1 MEERDEVDIK
11 TLIKTSN
18 IDIYDK
24 NELIN
29 KLKNHFSDDEQRLYV
44 SNLFLYLNY
53 NQLNDFIV
61 NLDNVCKF
69 IGFSNKANAKRL
81 LKHHF
86 TENIDY
92 KILRVQID
100 EQKNDKTLLIRTDEQ
115 VSFRNLGGAGLNK
128 ETIML
133 NINTFKKLCL
143 KANTENADK
152 IHDYY
157 IKLEMVYNE
166 LMKEQLEQKEKQIE
180 EQQKTIELLE
190 NRPDTEGF
198 SVKKGY
204 IYLIKD
210 TSSIGSYKIGLAENP
225 DGRLTTLNVSSSN
238 KSLKMLTNFQS
249 SNMKYAEK
257 LIHIL
262 LEPFRIKKRAEWF
275 FFTNELE
282 LNYAVNVI
290 KTGVKIVDECSFID
304 YISFKSYAENLP
316 NKLETQILLNEK
328 EIFFEKPDKYT
339 NVNFMKKPDKIS
351 NYNGVSWCIR
361 QNKWVSRLTK
371 DNNTVVLG
379 YYLSELDAAIA
390 YNDYASYLN
399 ESLEIKYRLN
409 RLENYVPNPR
419 DLLEEYRQKR
429 FQSKST
435 EFNGVYFIKSKQIF
449 EASIQ
454 YKRKSYKLIKNTS
467 DIECAK
473 VYNEQALFFNNNF
486 GTNYKLNDL
495 LTSEKNH
502 IHELEI
508 NKVKKYS
515 RFVGVTIRKESG
527 KFRSYIKHDRKVI
540 HCGSFVNEIDAAKA
554 YNQKAEELNQLITTK
569 VKYQLN
575 VFDEHDIL
583 NN

>member
-1 MEERDEVDIK
+1 
-11 TLIKTSN
+11 
-18 IDIYDK
+18 
-24 NELIN
+24 
-29 KLKNHFSDDEQRLYV
+29 
-44 SNLFLYLNY
+44 
-53 NQLNDFIV
+53 
-61 NLDNVCKF
+61 
-69 IGFSNKANAKRL
+69 
-81 LKHHF
+81 
-86 TENIDY
+86 
-92 KILRVQID
+92 
-100 EQKNDKTLLIRTDEQ
+100 
-115 VSFRNLGGAGLNK
+115 
-128 ETIML
+128 ML

-143 KANTENADK
+143 KANTENAAK

-275 FFTNELE
+275 FFSNDLE
-282 LNYAVNVI
+282 LNYAINVI

-304 YISFKSYAENLP
+304 YISFKNYADNLP

-328 EIFFEKPDKYT
+328 EIIFEKPDKYT

-435 EFNGVYFIKSKQIF
+435 NFNGVYFIKSKQIF

-486 GTNYKLNDL
+486 GTKYKLNDIENFIIQ
-495 LTSEKNH
+495 EKNH

-508 NKVKKYS
+508 SKIKKYS
-515 RFVGVTIRKESG
+515 RFVGVSVRNDSN
-527 KFRSYIKHDRKVI
+527 KFRAYIKHNGKRID
-540 HCGSFVNEIDAAKA
+540 CGTFVDEIDAAKS
-554 YNQKAEELNQLITTK
+554 YNKKAEELNNINA
-569 VKYQLN
+569 LN
-575 VFDEHDIL
+575 MCKIRYVLNEFDNDKCE
-583 NN
+583 

>member
-1 MEERDEVDIK
+1 MEEKDEVDIK
-11 TLIKTSN
+11 KLIKTSN
-18 IDIYDK
+18 IEIYNK
-24 NELIN
+24 NDLID
-29 KLKNHFSDDEQRLYV
+29 KLKTYFSDEEQRLYV

-53 NQLNDFIV
+53 HAIDDFII
-61 NLDNVCKF
+61 NLDNVWKF

-81 LKHHF
+81 LKHNF
-86 TENIDY
+86 TENKDY
-92 KILRVQID
+92 
-100 EQKNDKTLLIRTDEQ
+100 KTLLVYNDEQTIFIRTDE
-115 VSFRNLGGAGLNK
+115 NK
-128 ETIML
+128 INEETRGRKQETIML

-180 EQQKTIELLE
+180 EQQKTIEFLE

-204 IYLIKD
+204 VYLIKD

-238 KSLKMLTNFQS
+238 KSLKMLTMFKSN
-249 SNMKYAEK
+249 NMKYAEK

-275 FFTNELE
+275 FFSNDLE
-282 LNYAVNVI
+282 LNYAINVI
-290 KTGVKIVDECSFID
+290 KTGIEIVDKCSFID
-304 YISFKSYAENLP
+304 YISFKNYAENLQD
-316 NKLETQILLNEK
+316 KLNSINEK
-328 EIFFEKPDKYT
+328 NIIVEKPDKYINSYT
-339 NVNFMKKPDKIS
+339 KPDKIS

-409 RLENYVPNPR
+409 QLENYVSNPR

-435 EFNGVYFIKSKQIF
+435 DFNGVYFIKSKQIF

-486 GTNYKLNDL
+486 GTKYKLNDI

>member
-1 MEERDEVDIK
+1 MEEKHEVDIK

-53 NQLNDFIV
+53 HQLDDFIV
-61 NLDNVCKF
+61 NLDNVWKF

-81 LKHHF
+81 LKHNF
-86 TENIDY
+86 KEDIDY
-92 KILRVQID
+92 KIS
-100 EQKNDKTLLIRTDEQ
+100 LIRTDEQ
-115 VSFRNLGGAGLNK
+115 LSSKNLGGAGLNK
-128 ETIML
+128 ETPVIRTDDGKFKSETIML

-180 EQQKTIELLE
+180 EQKKTIELLE

-198 SVKKGY
+198 SVKRGY
-204 IYLIKD
+204 VYLIKD

-225 DGRLTTLNVSSSN
+225 DGRLTSLNVASSN
-238 KSLKMLTNFQS
+238 KSLKMLTMFKSN
-249 SNMKYAEK
+249 NMKYAEK

-275 FFTNELE
+275 FFSNELE
-282 LNYAVNVI
+282 LNYAINVI
-290 KTGVKIVDECSFID
+290 KTGIEIVDKCSFID
-304 YISFKSYAENLP
+304 YISFKNYAENLQ
-316 NKLETQILLNEK
+316 NKLNSINEK
-328 EIFFEKPDKYT
+328 NIIVEKPDKYINSYT
-339 NVNFMKKPDKIS
+339 KPDKIS

-409 RLENYVPNPR
+409 RLENYVSNPR

-435 EFNGVYFIKSKQIF
+435 DFNGVYFIKSKQIF

-540 HCGSFVNEIDAAKA
+540 YCGSFVNEIDAAKA

>member
-53 NQLNDFIV
+53 HQLDDFIV
-61 NLDNVCKF
+61 NLDNVWKF

-81 LKHHF
+81 LKHNF
-86 TENIDY
+86 KENIDY
-92 KILRVQID
+92 KILLVQID

-157 IKLEMVYNE
+157 IKLEIVYNE

-198 SVKKGY
+198 SLKKGY
-204 IYLIKD
+204 VYLIKD

-238 KSLKMLTNFQS
+238 KSLKMLTMFKSN
-249 SNMKYAEK
+249 NMKYAEK
-257 LIHIL
+257 TIHIL

-275 FFTNELE
+275 FFSNDLE
-282 LNYAVNVI
+282 LNYAINVI
-290 KTGVKIVDECSFID
+290 KTGIEIVDKCSFID
-304 YISFKSYAENLP
+304 YISFKNYAENLQD
-316 NKLETQILLNEK
+316 KLNSINEK
-328 EIFFEKPDKYT
+328 NIIVEKPDKYINSYT
-339 NVNFMKKPDKIS
+339 KPDKIS

-379 YYLSELDAAIA
+379 YYLSDLDAAIA

-419 DLLEEYRQKR
+419 DLLEEYHQKR

-435 EFNGVYFIKSKQIF
+435 DFNGVYFIKSKQIF

-454 YKRKSYKLIKNTS
+454 YKRKSYKLVKNTS

-473 VYNEQALFFNNNF
+473 VYNEQALYFNNNF
-486 GTNYKLNDL
+486 GTKYKLNDI
-495 LTSEKNH
+495 LTLEKNH

-527 KFRSYIKHDRKVI
+527 KFRAYIKHDRKVI
-540 HCGSFVNEIDAAKA
+540 YCGSFVNEIDAAKA
-554 YNQKAEELNQLITTK
+554 YNKKAEELNQLITTK

-575 VFDEHDIL
+575 VFDNEDLL
-583 NN
+583 NKF

>member
-1 MEERDEVDIK
+1 MIEEIK
-11 TLIKTSN
+11 TDNNCIIKAFENNPISILHEDIHNKKVYYFKASDVGKVLGIVN
-18 IDIYDK
+18 IHSTIQNY
-24 NELIN
+24 EE
-29 KLKNHFSDDEQRLYV
+29 DDERVIRKAYDTEKRIQDTT
-44 SNLFLYLNY
+44 FLTSQGVY
-53 NQLNDFIV
+53 
-61 NLDNVCKF
+61 
-69 IGFSNKANAKRL
+69 RL
-81 LKHHF
+81 LYNSKKEIAKKF
-86 TENIDY
+86 RKWAGNILDD
-92 KILRVQID
+92 IIFNQS
-100 EQKNDKTLLIRTDEQ
+100 EE
-115 VSFRNLGGAGLNK
+115 
-128 ETIML
+128 
-133 NINTFKKLCL
+133 L
-143 KANTENADK
+143 KR
-152 IHDYY
+152 
-157 IKLEMVYNE
+157 
-166 LMKEQLEQKEKQIE
+166 QLEEKEKQIE

-204 IYLIKD
+204 VYLIKD

-275 FFTNELE
+275 FFSNDLE
-282 LNYAVNVI
+282 LNYAINVI
-290 KTGVKIVDECSFID
+290 KTGIEIVDKCSFID
-304 YISFKSYAENLP
+304 YISFKNYAENLQD
-316 NKLETQILLNEK
+316 KLNSINEK
-328 EIFFEKPDKYT
+328 NIIVEKPDKYINSYT
-339 NVNFMKKPDKIS
+339 KPDKIS

-409 RLENYVPNPR
+409 RLENYVSNPR

-435 EFNGVYFIKSKQIF
+435 DFNGVYFIKSKQIF

-486 GTNYKLNDL
+486 GTKYKLNDI

-527 KFRSYIKHDRKVI
+527 KFRAYIKHDRKVI
-540 HCGSFVNEIDAAKA
+540 YCGSFVNEIDAAKA

>member
-1 MEERDEVDIK
+1 MEEKHEVDIK

-53 NQLNDFIV
+53 HQLDDFIV
-61 NLDNVCKF
+61 NLDNVWKF

-81 LKHHF
+81 LKHNF

-92 KILRVQID
+92 KIA
-100 EQKNDKTLLIRTDEQ
+100 LIRCDERKNKE
-115 VSFRNLGGAGLNK
+115 VFICSDENPKSNDLGGRPQ

-166 LMKEQLEQKEKQIE
+166 LMKEQLEQKEKLIE
-180 EQQKTIELLE
+180 EQKKTIELLE

-198 SVKKGY
+198 SVKRGY
-204 IYLIKD
+204 VYLIKD

-225 DGRLTTLNVSSSN
+225 DGRLTSLNVASSN

-275 FFTNELE
+275 FFSNDLE
-282 LNYAVNVI
+282 LNYAINVI
-290 KTGVKIVDECSFID
+290 KTGIEIVDKCSFID
-304 YISFKSYAENLP
+304 YISFKNYAENLQD
-316 NKLETQILLNEK
+316 KLKSINEK
-328 EIFFEKPDKYT
+328 NIIVEKPDKYINSHT
-339 NVNFMKKPDKIS
+339 KPDKIS

-409 RLENYVPNPR
+409 RLENYVSNPR

-435 EFNGVYFIKSKQIF
+435 DFNGVYFIKSKQIF

-527 KFRSYIKHDRKVI
+527 KFRAYIKHNRKVI
-540 HCGSFVNEIDAAKA
+540 YCGSFVNEIDAAKA
-554 YNQKAEELNQLITTK
+554 YNQKAEELNRLITTK

>member
-1 MEERDEVDIK
+1 MEEKHEVDIK

-29 KLKNHFSDDEQRLYV
+29 KLKNYFSDDEQRLYV

-53 NQLNDFIV
+53 NQLDDFII
-61 NLDNVCKF
+61 NLDNVWKF

-81 LKHHF
+81 LKHNF
-86 TENIDY
+86 TENKDY
-92 KILRVQID
+92 
-100 EQKNDKTLLIRTDEQ
+100 KTLLVYNDEQTIFIRTDE
-115 VSFRNLGGAGLNK
+115 NK
-128 ETIML
+128 INEETRGRKQETIML

-204 IYLIKD
+204 VYLIKD

-225 DGRLTTLNVSSSN
+225 DGRLTSLNVASSN

-275 FFTNELE
+275 FFSNDLE
-282 LNYAVNVI
+282 LNYAINVI
-290 KTGVKIVDECSFID
+290 KTGIEIVDKCSFID
-304 YISFKSYAENLP
+304 YISFKNYAENLQD
-316 NKLETQILLNEK
+316 KLNSINEK
-328 EIFFEKPDKYT
+328 NIIVEKPDKYINSHT
-339 NVNFMKKPDKIS
+339 KPDKIS

-379 YYLSELDAAIA
+379 YYLSELDAAIT

-435 EFNGVYFIKSKQIF
+435 DFNGVYFIKSKQIF

-454 YKRKSYKLIKNTS
+454 YKRKSYKLIKNTC

-486 GTNYKLNDL
+486 GTKYKINDIENFVTL
-495 LTSEKNH
+495 EKNH

-527 KFRSYIKHDRKVI
+527 KFRAYIKHDRKVI
-540 HCGSFVNEIDAAKA
+540 YCGSFVNEIDAAKA
-554 YNQKAEELNQLITTK
+554 YNKKAEELNRLTSTK

-575 VFDEHDIL
+575 VFDDEDLL
-583 NN
+583 NKL